1 MFITFEGING
11 SGKSTQVKLLHKYF
25 LENGKTS
32 ILTKGIGG
40 GGEFCMEIR
49 RILCTTKSIDNLTEL
64 FLLYASRNEHV
75 KNVLLPAIQEGK
87 HIVCDRYVDS
97 SYAYQCNGDAKMVE
111 LLKIFH
117 KAIKAPIPDITFFID
132 IPVSVS
138 EARLAPLVY
147 DAMVQGAGY
156 KKYDEIK
163 TEDMQK
169 IVNNYK
175 KLADL
180 FPDRIYRIDGTKSIK
195 DIHNEIVNI
204 IEAKLTSN

>member
-163 TEDMQK
+163 TEEMQK

>member
-40 GGEFCMEIR
+40 GGEFCMEVR
-49 RILCTTKSIDNLTEL
+49 RILCTTKNIDNLTEL

-75 KNVLLPAIQEGK
+75 KNVLLPAIKEGK

-97 SYAYQCNGDAKMVE
+97 SYAYQCNGNAKMVE
-111 LLKIFH
+111 LLKTFH
-117 KAIKAPIPDITFFID
+117 KAIQAPMPDITFFID
-132 IPVSVS
+132 IPVAVS
-138 EARLAPLVY
+138 ETRLAPLVY

-163 TEDMQK
+163 TEEMQK

-175 KLADL
+175 KLAAL
-180 FPDRIYRIDGTKSIK
+180 FPDRIYRIDGTKTIK

-204 IEAKLTSN
+204 IETKLKNN

>member
-11 SGKSTQVKLLHKYF
+11 SGKSTQARLLNKY
-25 LENGKTS
+25 LLGKGKS
-32 ILTKGIGG
+32 VVLTKGIGG
-40 GGEFCMEIR
+40 GGDFCMEIR
-49 RILCTTKSIDNLTEL
+49 KILCTTTNIDNLTEL

-75 KNVLLPAIQEGK
+75 KNVILPAIKEGK
-87 HIVCDRYVDS
+87 IIVCDRYVDS
-97 SYAYQCNGDAKMVE
+97 SYAYQCNGDDDMVE
-111 LLKIFH
+111 LLKTFH
-117 KAIKAPIPDITFFID
+117 NAIHAPMPDITFLID

-156 KKYDEIK
+156 NKHDEIK
-163 TEDMQK
+163 TEEMQK

-175 KLADL
+175 KLAEL
-180 FPDRIYRIDGTKSIK
+180 FPDRIYRIDGTKTIK

-204 IEAKLTSN
+204 IEAKLISN